1 MKHVLK
7 ALDNQ
12 LKLIKED
19 LDWHKHEY
27 NVYKDKSFEQS
38 KEIKNLR
45 EEKEVLMKRIQE
57 LQDVIQTIKEEY
69 KNK

>member
-1 MKHVLK
+1 MKYVLK

-19 LDWHKHEY
+19 LAWHKHEY
-27 NVYKDKSFEQS
+27 NVFKDKSFEQS
-38 KEIKNLR
+38 KEIKSLR
-45 EEKEVLMKRIQE
+45 EEKETLMK
-57 LQDVIQTIKEEY
+57 VIEDL

>member
-38 KEIKNLR
+38 KEIKSLR
-45 EEKEVLMKRIQE
+45 QEKETLMK
-57 LQDVIQTIKEEY
+57 VIEDL